1 MVRLGKHACSFA
13 TLATNF
19 QLLVLPLPLFCFI
32 NLHFLFSIFTKQGR
46 FCICPLLF
54 YSLFPSLNKWSS
66 VFHLGPNAL
75 ILNLWSWV
83 LLGFYCSYQTSWFSN
98 GLSPLEQKL
107 ELSLNSLCFSFPL
120 VSFRR
125 IHWPSFNCI
134 ILQPNFNYFMYLW
147 NFFLYNFSH

>member
-1 MVRLGKHACSFA
+1 MVLLGKHACSFA
-13 TLATNF
+13 TPATNF
-19 QLLVLPLPLFCFI
+19 QLLVLPLPLFLFYKSSFFL
-32 NLHFLFSIFTKQGR
+32 LHFHQARTIL
-46 FCICPLLF
+46 P
-54 YSLFPSLNKWSS
+54 LNKWSR

-107 ELSLNSLCFSFPL
+107 ELSLNSLCFFPL
-120 VSFRR
+120 VSFPR

-147 NFFLYNFSH
+147 KK